1 MAYRVHNENGAGT
14 VEHKIRSQGHL
25 KVLCCRQNEG
35 KGFPVRYE
43 EERKRKR
50 KTVWRARFW
59 NIQSNTIVK

>member
-50 KTVWRARFW
+50 KTV
-59 NIQSNTIVK
+59 